1 MRMATSAFSSAR
13 GWAAGAEVP
22 AASAG
27 AAEVQAIT
35 AARASAAI
43 RFFSIVSLLT
53 KADAS
58 GYAPAF
64 ILQESPAQVTDGIT
78 GAGFPSP
85 ARPRSGA
92 GGLGPRGGVLHGQP
106 WAAISALRASAVAQS
121 FAF

>member
-64 ILQESPAQVTDGIT
+64 ILQESPAQVNDGIT
-78 GAGFPSP
+78 GAGFSSP
-85 ARPRSGA
+85 AARAQMRESW
-92 GGLGPRGGVLHGQP
+92 GPWAVSFTAQP
-106 WAAISALRASAVAQS
+106 WAAISARRASAA
-121 FAF
+121 